1 MVSLESDDHE
11 YLSVVVCR
19 CVCNQVE
26 DHEDDGDDGEHGDGD
41 DDGGDD
47 GDDGDDDYDDECVGM
62 RWTYENHNIHRRIQ
76 ISL

>member
-1 MVSLESDDHE
+1 MQEFWYSGRVTDSRSQIKLVLTCKLIHDI
-11 YLSVVVCR
+11 L
-19 CVCNQVE
+19 
-26 DHEDDGDDGEHGDGD
+26 DGNGNDE
-41 DDGGDD
+41 D